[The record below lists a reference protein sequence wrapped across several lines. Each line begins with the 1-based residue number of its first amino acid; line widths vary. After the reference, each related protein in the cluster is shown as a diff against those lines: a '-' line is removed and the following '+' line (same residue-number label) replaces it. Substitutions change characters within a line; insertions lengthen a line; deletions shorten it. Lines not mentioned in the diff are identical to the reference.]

1 MKMRITTLV
10 TRAILWSGILL
21 MLAVAPN
28 NVSADATTT
37 RRLAQAQGTDIQ
49 QREDASSKIIEGD
62 WEATLDAGVAKL
74 RLILHVV
81 RKDGALK
88 ATLDSPEQ
96 GATGLT
102 IDTISVNEGAVRFE
116 MKANQAVFE
125 GKLTKD
131 NSEIEGEWKQGQ
143 TFPLVFK
150 RAGQTGA
157 TQSSLK
163 LQKVDAG
170 GHSLNLLVGGKRGD
184 QSPAV
189 ILEGG
194 FGAGIG
200 SWTTVQAEI
209 AKFAQV
215 VSYDRAGLGQS
226 EPGPK
231 PRTAKQI
238 ALELHTA
245 LQAAGIKP
253 PYVLVGHSFGGPYI
267 RVFANMY
274 PHEVAGMVLIDPSQ
288 ETFDEWMKARPEQ
301 KANEARLNEDLTRA
315 TQGVRDES
323 ASVSATFE
331 QARATKVPPGIPV
344 ILLTA
349 MLDPDMPIETRRMWE
364 QKHQEWIEKIPGGRH
379 IRAEKSRHLI
389 QADEPKL
396 VIEAIRQVVEQ
407 VRP

>member
-1 MKMRITTLV
+1 M
-10 TRAILWSGILL
+10 
-21 MLAVAPN
+21 
-28 NVSADATTT
+28 
-37 RRLAQAQGTDIQ
+37 
-49 QREDASSKIIEGD
+49 
-62 WEATLDAGVAKL
+62 AKL
-74 RLILHVV
+74 RLILHIV

-102 IDTISVNEGAVRFE
+102 IDTISANEGVVRFE

-131 NSEIEGEWKQGQ
+131 NSQIEGEWKQGQ
-143 TFPLVFK
+143 TYPLVFK
-150 RAGQTGA
+150 RAGQTGT

-163 LQKVDAG
+163 PQKVDAG
-170 GHSLNLLVGGKRGD
+170 GRSLNLLVGGKRGGD

-194 FGAGIG
+194 FGAGIT

-215 VSYDRAGLGQS
+215 VSYDRAGLMQS

-231 PRTAKQI
+231 PRSAKQI

-245 LQAAGIKP
+245 LQTAGIKP

-267 RVFANMY
+267 RVFAGMY
-274 PHEVAGMVLIDPSQ
+274 PAEVAGMVLIDPSQ
-288 ETFDEWMKARPEQ
+288 ETFDEWMRARPER
-301 KANEARLNEDLTRA
+301 KLNESKLKDEEAAQLAKA

-323 ASVSATFE
+323 AAISATYE
-331 QARATKVPPGIPV
+331 QARLSKVPPGIPV
-344 ILLTA
+344 TLLTA
-349 MLDPDMPIETRRMWE
+349 TQDPAPPETRRMWE
-364 QKHQEWIEKIPGGRH
+364 QKHKEWIAKVPGGRL
-379 IRAEKSRHLI
+379 ILAEKSRHPI
-389 QADEPKL
+389 QLDEPQL

-407 VRP
+407 VRPKPVAP

>member
-1 MKMRITTLV
+1 
-10 TRAILWSGILL
+10 
-21 MLAVAPN
+21 MLGLTPN
-28 NVSADATTT
+28 NFSADASAT
-37 RRLAQAQGTDIQ
+37 RQLPQTLRTDIQ
-49 QREDASSKIIEGD
+49 QREDAQPKAIEGD
-62 WEATLDAGVAKL
+62 WEATLDVGVAKI

-81 RKDGALK
+81 GKDGALK
-88 ATLDSPEQ
+88 ATLDVPDQ
-96 GATGLT
+96 GATGQT
-102 IDTISVNEGAVRFE
+102 IDAISANEGVVRFE
-116 MKANQAVFE
+116 MKTSQAVYE
-125 GKLTKD
+125 GKLSKD
-131 NSEIEGEWKQGQ
+131 STQIEGEWKQGQ
-143 TFPLVFK
+143 TWPLVFK
-150 RAGQTGA
+150 RAGRTES

-170 GHSLNLLVGGKRGD
+170 GHSLNLLVGGKRGGD

-194 FGAGIG
+194 FGAGIA
-200 SWTTVQAEI
+200 SWITVQGEI

-274 PHEVAGMVLIDPSQ
+274 PGEVAGMVLIDPSQ
-288 ETFDEWMKARPEQ
+288 EAFDEWMRARPEP
-301 KANEARLNEDLTRA
+301 KANEPKSNEDLTRA

-323 ASVSATFE
+323 AAVDATYE
-331 QARATKVPPGIPV
+331 QARAAKVPPGIPV

-349 MLDPDMPIETRRMWE
+349 MQDSAPPETRRMWE
-364 QKHQEWIEKIPGGRH
+364 QKHQEWIEKIPGGQH
-379 IRAEKSRHLI
+379 IRAEKSRHFI
-389 QADEPKL
+389 QGDEPKL
-396 VIEAIRQVVEQ
+396 VIDAIRQVVEQ
-407 VRP
+407 VRPKPVAKTFGLCSRCRL